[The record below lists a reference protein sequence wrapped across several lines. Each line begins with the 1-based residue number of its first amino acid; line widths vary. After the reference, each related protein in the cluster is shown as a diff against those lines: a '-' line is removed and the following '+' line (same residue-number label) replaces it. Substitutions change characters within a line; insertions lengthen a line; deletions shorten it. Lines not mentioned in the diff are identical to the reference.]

1 VAGIDGIYNLW
12 RGRKTIISDMASN
25 TPPAKKKKAAK
36 APVKRTKKAAKR
48 KPTKRTKRKVDPSK
62 YSIPSFLIH
71 GQQHTEQWDYGHHVV
86 PPLSASSTFR
96 LDSATRGEA
105 GFCGFADPELT
116 SPDKPHIYIY
126 ERLDEPVRAM
136 LEDRLA
142 AAEGAEMAVA
152 FSSGM
157 AAISAALAHR
167 LKSGD
172 EIIAHPT
179 LYGCTYSLLE
189 NWLPRFGIKVR
200 YHDFVN
206 NMGKLRINKRTKAVY
221 CETPANPTLDIL
233 DIEAIAARVAEANEG
248 RNEEDKV
255 RFIVDNTFATPACQ
269 RPLELGADVIASSL
283 TKGINGF
290 GTDMGGFVA
299 TSKRDESSLLM
310 FRKDFGAALAPT
322 PAWRILNFGL
332 PTLSLRTRRQEESAM
347 KIAQFLEQHP
357 MVKFVQYP
365 GLPSAKGY
373 EIARR
378 QMRDYNGNFAPGT
391 LMYFE
396 LKGGKKLAA
405 DRADALVDWIAEKA
419 YTITLAVSL
428 GQIRTLIERP
438 GGMTHSVLP
447 KEVQKVANI
456 GPGGVRLAIGIEEVD
471 DILLDL
477 DAALKRVK

>member
-1 VAGIDGIYNLW
+1 
-12 RGRKTIISDMASN
+12 MASN
-25 TPPAKKKKAAK
+25 TPPSRKKKAAK
-36 APVKRTKKAAKR
+36 AASKRAKKVGTRKAPKR
-48 KPTKRTKRKVDPSK
+48 KKRKVDATK
-62 YSIPSFLIH
+62 YSVPSFLIH

-105 GFCGFADPELT
+105 GFCGFADPNLT
-116 SPDKPHIYIY
+116 SPDKPHIFIY
-126 ERLDEPVRAM
+126 ERLDEPVRGM

-142 AAEGAEMAVA
+142 RAESAEMAVC

-200 YHDFVN
+200 YHDFAN
-206 NMGKLRINKRTKAVY
+206 GLSKLRINKRTRAVY

-233 DIEAIAARVAEANEG
+233 DIEAIAERVAEANVG
-248 RNEEDKV
+248 RKDEEQV

-269 RPLELGADVIASSL
+269 RPLELGADVVASSL

-299 TSKRDESSLLM
+299 AAKHDESSLLM
-310 FRKDFGAALAPT
+310 FRKDFGGALAPT

-332 PTLSLRTRRQEESAM
+332 PTLSLRTRRQEENAM
-347 KIAQFLEQHP
+347 KIAQYLEQHP
-357 MVKFVQYP
+357 LVKFVQYP
-365 GLPSAKGY
+365 GLPSSKGY

-378 QMRDYNGNFAPGT
+378 QMRDYNGDFAPGT

-396 LKGGKKLAA
+396 LKGNKKQAA
-405 DRADALVDWIAEKA
+405 ERADALVDWIAEKA

-456 GPGGVRLAIGIEEVD
+456 GPGGVRLAVGIEEVS
-471 DILLDL
+471 DIMSDL
-477 DAALKRVK
+477 DAALKRIK

>member
-1 VAGIDGIYNLW
+1 MAQNYN
-12 RGRKTIISDMASN
+12 SDMASK
-25 TPPAKKKKAAK
+25 TPPSNKKKVAK
-36 APVKRTKKAAKR
+36 TASKR
-48 KPTKRTKRKVDPSK
+48 KKKIVSKKRPKRKVDPTQ

-71 GQQHTEQWDYGHHVV
+71 GQQHTEQWDYDHHVV

-105 GFCGFADPELT
+105 GFCGFADPSLT
-116 SPDKPHIYIY
+116 NPDKPHIYIY
-126 ERLDEPVRAM
+126 ERLDEPVRGM

-142 AAEGAEMAVA
+142 AAEGAEMAVC
-152 FSSGM
+152 FGSGM

-167 LKSGD
+167 LKVGD
-172 EIIAHPT
+172 EVIAHPT

-200 YHDFVN
+200 YHDMVN
-206 NMGKLRINKRTKAVY
+206 KIGSMRITKRTRAIY
-221 CETPANPTLDIL
+221 CETPCNPTLDIL
-233 DIEAIAARVAEANEG
+233 DIEAIAARVKEANQG
-248 RNEEDKV
+248 RPEEQKA

-269 RPLELGADVIASSL
+269 RPLEFGADVIATSL

-299 TSKRDESSLLM
+299 TSKKDETSLLM

-332 PTLSLRTRRQEESAM
+332 PTLALRTRCQEENAM

-357 MVKFVQYP
+357 LVEFVQYP
-365 GLPSAKGY
+365 GLPSCKGY

-378 QMRDYNGNFAPGT
+378 QMRDFNGNFAPGT

-396 LKGGKKLAA
+396 MKGGKKLAA
-405 DRADALVDWIAEKA
+405 QRADDLVDWLADNA

-456 GPGGVRLAIGIEEVD
+456 GPGGVRLAVGIEQVD
-471 DILLDL
+471 DILKDL
-477 DAALKRVK
+477 DAALKRVH